1 MPFVKRDDSGR
12 VIALFRERTE
22 EAAEYLP
29 PEHEDIRAFV
39 DAATSSRDPDA
50 EFFRSDQSM
59 IRVFEDLLDALIE
72 KKAVLLTDLPVPAQ
86 HKLLN
91 RKRLRSELTQIGEI
105 LSDESD
111 DVL

>member
-1 MPFVKRDDSGR
+1 MPFVKRDESGR
-12 VIALFRERTE
+12 VVALFRERTD

-29 PEHEDIRAFV
+29 PQHDDVRAFV
-39 DAATSSRDPDA
+39 GATDSARDPEA

-72 KKAVLLTDLPVPAQ
+72 KRTVLLTDLPEAAQ
-86 HKLLN
+86 KKLLD
-91 RKRLRSELTQIGEI
+91 RKKLRSELTRIGEI

-111 DVL
+111 DIL